1 MDTKI
6 IKIDRSNFDIEDLK
20 EASEILQ
27 AGGLVAFPTETVYGI
42 GADGLNEEASNK
54 IFCAKG
60 RPSDNPL
67 IIHIADFDALK
78 VITKTIPAKGI
89 KLAKQFWPGPLTLI
103 FDKSK
108 VVPYST
114 TGGLETIA
122 IRMPSHP
129 IAYELI
135 RTSGVYVAA
144 PSANISGRP
153 SPTRAEHVV
162 DDLVG
167 KVDYIIDGGKVDI
180 GLESTI
186 VDVTSPTPTILRPG
200 YITMAMIEDV
210 VGPVNVDKAIIT
222 KSYNSNI
229 IAKAPGMKYKH
240 YAPKAEL
247 IIFEGSMNK
256 VIKEINEATRE
267 KLKENYRV
275 GIIATD
281 ESINLYLEGEIK
293 TIGTRKD
300 EDTIAS
306 SLFEI
311 LRDFDDDGVDYI
323 FTESFDSSNLG
334 QAIMNRLLKAAGY
347 RVVTVK

>member
-6 IKIDRSNFDIEDLK
+6 IKVDRNNFDIEDLR
-20 EASEILQ
+20 EASKILQ

-42 GADGLNEEASNK
+42 GADGLKEEASNK
-54 IFCAKG
+54 IFSAKG

-78 VITKTIPAKGI
+78 VITKTIPEKGL

-108 VVPYST
+108 AVPYSI

-144 PSANISGRP
+144 PSANTSGRP
-153 SPTRAEHVV
+153 SPTKVEHVI
-162 DDLVG
+162 DDLAG
-167 KVDYIIDGGKVDI
+167 KIDYIIDGGKVDI

-186 VDVTSPTPTILRPG
+186 VDVTSPTPIILRPG
-200 YITMAMIEDV
+200 YITKAMIEEV
-210 VGPVNVDKAIIT
+210 IGPVNVDKAIT
-222 KSYNSNI
+222 SKSYNPNI

-240 YAPKAEL
+240 YAPKGQL
-247 IIFEGSMNK
+247 IIFEGIMNK
-256 VIKEINEATRE
+256 VIKEINEATKQ

-281 ESINLYLEGEIK
+281 ESIDFYLDGDVK

-323 FTESFDSSNLG
+323 FTESFDNSNLG

-347 RVVTVK
+347 RVITVE